1 MVSNTMSDAS
11 ALCPGLER
19 VVSADSHVIEPHDL
33 WSSRLTGA
41 HRDAAPRLV
50 RDETTDRIVCDGMKL
65 EFPVGLAAGV
75 MRKDSE
81 VRAEGR
87 WDDDVPRSAYDPDA
101 RLDAMDRDGLL
112 AEVLYPSLG
121 LNMYAIQDHDL
132 LWAFLR
138 AFNSWF
144 GEFCSTHPSRL
155 KGIGMLV
162 LDDGHQDIAL
172 DEMRRC
178 KESGVAGV
186 MLPLDVDGADR
197 LLDDQFATF
206 WSAAQDMEMP
216 VHFHA
221 STNRRGKLISSN
233 TVVDFVLEPTVMQRV
248 LCGLIFGGLF
258 DRYPRLQ
265 VVSGENDASWIGN
278 ICERADYVHRRYRNL
293 RADQLKNQRLPSE
306 IIVNNLSFTFTRDFT
321 APAVAEVTGVRL
333 MWGSDFPH
341 NVSTWP
347 NSRDFLEQQLKG
359 RSPETVARSVYANA
373 AALYGFAA

>member
-1 MVSNTMSDAS
+1 MSEAS
-11 ALCPGLER
+11 DVGMAGVR

-33 WSSRLTGA
+33 WSSRLSGEYQE
-41 HRDAAPRLV
+41 AAPRLV
-50 RDETTDRIVCDGMKL
+50 REEKTDRIVCAGMNL

-87 WDDDVPRSAYDPDA
+87 WEEDVPRSAYDPDA
-101 RLDAMDRDGLL
+101 RLEAMAQDGL
-112 AEVLYPSLG
+112 AGEVLYPTLG
-121 LNMYAIQDHDL
+121 LNMYAIQDHGM

-144 GEFCSTHPSRL
+144 GEFCGAHPDQL

-162 LDDGHQDIAL
+162 LDEGFVEVGVEELQAL
-172 DEMRRC
+172 
-178 KESGVAGV
+178 KAAGVAGV
-186 MLPLDVDGADR
+186 MLPLDPDDAPR
-197 LLDDQFATF
+197 LLDGEFDRF
-206 WSAAQDMEMP
+206 WAAAQDMEIP

-221 STNRRGKLISSN
+221 STNRRGHLISSN
-233 TVVDFVLEPTVMQRV
+233 SVVDFVLEPTVMQRV

-265 VVSGENDASWIGN
+265 VVSAENDASWIGN

-293 RADQLKNQRLPSE
+293 RGDQLRNQRVPSE
-306 IIVNNLSFTFTRDFT
+306 IIVNNVSFTFTRDFT
-321 APAVAEVTGVRL
+321 APAVAETAGVRL

-347 NSRDFLEQQLKG
+347 NSREFLDQQLKG
-359 RSPETVARSVYANA
+359 RAPETIQASVFGNA
-373 AALYGFAA
+373 ADLYHFPT